1 MQRLLVIDRNLFA
14 GFDVTQR
21 DEENVI
27 VENLHERVGHARV
40 IYVVR
45 SVSAATSIQTPAA
58 IDFTDAKHFSMCS
71 ASRFGV

>member
-14 GFDVTQR
+14 GFDVTQS

-27 VENLHERVGHARV
+27 VENLHERVGHTRV
-40 IYVVR
+40 INVVR
-45 SVSAATSIQTPAA
+45 SVSAATSIQTPAT